1 MEGSSSP
8 SSEAITYTRD
18 KLNEAKYFFE
28 MLSQVQEE
36 PDKFYYNLSAFLT
49 AWRSVLDVML
59 YDFAEYYSLGFSRD
73 VDMTHKE
80 FFAVAKALTK
90 TEAMKFIEWW
100 RKKQG
105 MLSNSP
111 FWKKRRIVVH
121 RGYPAMTQTYTFYV
135 SGSGGTSGTL
145 SPYLTPVGLP
155 SESTLG
161 TLVPRTLTVPTG
173 TPSVWKFEDFPNEN
187 AIDMCQKAY
196 GEMKKIVEEAE
207 KLFGI
212 KFSVNL

>member
-1 MEGSSSP
+1 MEGSNSA
-8 SSEAITYTRD
+8 SSEATMYTRD

-28 MLSQVQEE
+28 ILSQVHEE
-36 PDKFYYNLSAFLT
+36 PDKFYYNLSAFIT

-59 YDFAEYYSLGFSRD
+59 YDLAEHYSLGFSRD

-80 FFAVAKALTK
+80 FFAVAKALKK
-90 TEAMKFIEWW
+90 TEAIKFIKWW

-111 FWKKRRIVVH
+111 LWKKRRIIVH
-121 RGYPAMTQTYTFYV
+121 RGYPSMAQTYAFYV
-135 SGSGGTSGTL
+135 SGSGGTSGTVL
-145 SPYLTPVGLP
+145 PYLTPVGLP
-155 SESTLG
+155 SDSTLG
-161 TLVPRTLTVPTG
+161 TLVPRTIPVPTA

-187 AIDMCQKAY
+187 AIDMCEKAY

-207 KLFGI
+207 TIFSI
-212 KFSVNL
+212 QFSVNL